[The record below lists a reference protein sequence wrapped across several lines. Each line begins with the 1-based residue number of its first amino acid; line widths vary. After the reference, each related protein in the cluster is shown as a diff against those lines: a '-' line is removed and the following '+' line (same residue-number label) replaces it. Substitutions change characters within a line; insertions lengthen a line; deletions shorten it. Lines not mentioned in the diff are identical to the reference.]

1 MIDKGHTFM
10 NTKDGYEEYE
20 DFYDFSSQ
28 FDAVLS
34 DQKDKIVPGIEYETV
49 KVYVDEKEKQEND
62 EEWESVE
69 DSNEEE

>member
-1 MIDKGHTFM
+1 M

-34 DQKDKIVPGIEYETV
+34 DQKDKIVPGIKYETV
-49 KVYVDEKEKQEND
+49 KVYVDDKEKQEND
-62 EEWESVE
+62 EEWESAE

>member
-49 KVYVDEKEKQEND
+49 KVYVDDKEKQEND
-62 EEWESVE
+62 EEWESAE